1 MLKKCCFFLNTDAN
15 CDIYLLFT
23 VNENNLNATKV
34 NCAYINMCV
43 IYNFFFNFI
52 VLCSTT
58 FQTKYIFI
66 DINKN
71 GYKTL
76 IIFKEKQFH

>member
-1 MLKKCCFFLNTDAN
+1 M
-15 CDIYLLFT
+15 
-23 VNENNLNATKV
+23 V
-34 NCAYINMCV
+34 NCAYINMFV
-43 IYNFFFNFI
+43 IHNFFFNFI

-76 IIFKEKQFH
+76 IIIKEKQFH

>member
-23 VNENNLNATKV
+23 VNENNLNASMV
-34 NCAYINMCV
+34 NCAYINMFV
-43 IYNFFFNFI
+43 IYNFFLNFI

-76 IIFKEKQFH
+76 IIFKEKQFP

>member
-1 MLKKCCFFLNTDAN
+1 M
-15 CDIYLLFT
+15 
-23 VNENNLNATKV
+23 V
-34 NCAYINMCV
+34 NCAFKNMFV

-76 IIFKEKQFH
+76 KFFKEKQFY